1 MTRIASIIKGLEY
14 IRDNEERIVKEL
26 LQSKNEEIVDLQKD
40 QLLRGKTNME
50 ENVAPRYA
58 NPRYAARK
66 QAMNGKPPA
75 GVPDLKLT
83 GRYHRGFRAVI
94 NNDTIDMQNRDNKD
108 ARLSAKYA
116 HIKGLSN
123 KSVGKLRDI
132 VRPELKR
139 IVIKRLVA

>member
-1 MTRIASIIKGLEY
+1 MTRIASIIKGLEF

-40 QLLRGKTNME
+40 QLLRGKTNKE
-50 ENVAPRYA
+50 ENVAPRYS

-66 QAMNGKPPA
+66 QSMNGRPPA

-94 NNDTIDMQNRDNKD
+94 NSDTIDLQNRDSKD

-116 HIKGLSN
+116 HIKGLSP
-123 KSVGKLRDI
+123 KSVAKLRDI
-132 VRPELKR
+132 VLKDLKI
-139 IVIKRLVA
+139 IVKRRMVA